1 VPRVA
6 GGGDPA
12 EGWGAEKVVRQVEVW
27 MIEMKPNGARKQ
39 FCGRLR
45 NMSTAKEEVQ
55 ALLSKIA

>member
-27 MIEMKPNGARKQ
+27 MIEMKPNGAPETV
-39 FCGRLR
+39 LW
-45 NMSTAKEEVQ
+45 
-55 ALLSKIA
+55 